1 MAGIPTDERML
12 STIYKLYIGDFKA
25 HTEENKIRQTK
36 IWVPL
41 DLEMLSKKL
50 RTDPDLLFGRL
61 YYHMNGK
68 YGSKTGDGDDVSFFY
83 MRLGPDRHVVN
94 FPLMTSV
101 LADLNED
108 KKRFIISTRVAGL
121 SLLVSLASVA
131 IALYF

>member
-1 MAGIPTDERML
+1 MAGIPTDERL
-12 STIYKLYIGDFKA
+12 LGVIYKHYFSDFTA
-25 HTEENKIRQTK
+25 HSDDNKIRQTK

-41 DLEMLSKKL
+41 DLDRLSKKL
-50 RTDPDLLFGRL
+50 GTDPDLLFGRL

-68 YGSKTGDGDDVSFFY
+68 YGSKTGDGDDVSFFL
-83 MRLGPDRHVVN
+83 MRLGADKHVVN

-101 LADLNED
+101 LADLKED
-108 KKRFIISTRVAGL
+108 KKRFIVSTRVAAL

>member
-1 MAGIPTDERML
+1 MAAIPTDERL
-12 STIYKLYIGDFKA
+12 LGLIYKSYIGDFKA
-25 HTEENKIRQTK
+25 HTEENQIRQTK

-50 RTDPDLLFGRL
+50 RSDPELLFGRL

-68 YGSKTGDGDDVSFFY
+68 YGSRTGDGEDVSFFY
-83 MRLGPDRHVVN
+83 IRLGPDKHVVN

-101 LADLNED
+101 LADLKED
-108 KKRFIISTRVAGL
+108 KRRFIISTRVAGL